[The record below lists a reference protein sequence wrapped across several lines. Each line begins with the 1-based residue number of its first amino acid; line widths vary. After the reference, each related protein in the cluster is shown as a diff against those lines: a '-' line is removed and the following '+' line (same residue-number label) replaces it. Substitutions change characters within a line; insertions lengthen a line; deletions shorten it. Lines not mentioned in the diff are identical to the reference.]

1 MKILNSWFK
10 VVFFQ
15 VSLFASVVLFSN
27 CSGKSSNSSTEKLT
41 FSKINTI
48 KCTEDTTQSYC
59 LYLPSN
65 YDNQKQWPLIFLYDP
80 HGNGALAIEKFKEA
94 AECYGYILAG
104 SNNSRNGV
112 GAIDDIIS
120 KLTNDVLA
128 KYPIDKQRIYAAG
141 FSGGGRVALNQAII
155 MNNVKGIMIAGA
167 GASRVDF
174 ASLNRKFDMYATA
187 GLGDFNYLEVASIRE
202 QLQGLGWR
210 FLVHE
215 FEGGHAWPPK
225 EVINEAVLWFSLNA
239 MRDKVLA
246 TNEAL
251 VKKVKAEKCL
261 YLDTLIK
268 AGRLVA
274 AEQAANNSI
283 ALLKLLTS
291 TKKIERTLQKI
302 SKMPEYKAELELRS
316 SSFGLE
322 NELKQGLLNSFTS
335 QDSGWWRK
343 QVADLEQRIN
353 NRGNIYSQQM
363 FMRVKGFLGIV
374 AFTFTNDI
382 ILRNQMDQAQRL
394 ISIYQIIEPD
404 NADAMFFKAIMYDRE
419 NKPSEALLYMKK
431 ARELGFSDWKKFNDV
446 ASSILKEGIVITR

>member
-1 MKILNSWFK
+1 MKIFNSSFRL
-10 VVFFQ
+10 VYVY
-15 VSLFASVVLFSN
+15 LLLLASIFLFSN
-27 CSGKSSNSSTEKLT
+27 CGGKGSNSLPEKLT
-41 FSKINTI
+41 FSKVTTI
-48 KCTEDTTQSYC
+48 KCTEDTTQTYC

-65 YDNQKQWPLIFLYDP
+65 YDGNKQWPLIFLYDP
-80 HGNGALAIEKFKEA
+80 HGNGALAIENFKEA

-120 KLTNDVLA
+120 KLTNDVLT

-141 FSGGGRVALNQAII
+141 FSGGGRVALNQAIM
-155 MNNVKGIMIAGA
+155 MNNVRGIMIAGA
-167 GASRVDF
+167 GASRIDF
-174 ASLNRKFDMYATA
+174 ASLKHKFDIYATA
-187 GLGDFNYLEVASIRE
+187 GLGDFNYLEVTSIQQ

-225 EVINEAVLWFSLNA
+225 EVINEAVLWFSLNT
-239 MRDKVLA
+239 MRDKVLV

-251 VKKVKAEKCL
+251 VNKVKAEKCL
-261 YLDTLIK
+261 YIDTLIT

-291 TKKIERTLQKI
+291 TKKVERTLQKI
-302 SKMPEYKAELELRS
+302 RKMPEYKAELELRS

-322 NELKQGLLNSFTS
+322 NELKQGFLNSFIS

-353 NRGNIYSQQM
+353 NRDNIYSQQM

-382 ILRNQMDQAQRL
+382 IMRNQMDQAQRL

-419 NKPSEALLYMKK
+419 KKPSEALLYMKK

-446 ASSILKEGIVITR
+446 ASSILKEGVAITR